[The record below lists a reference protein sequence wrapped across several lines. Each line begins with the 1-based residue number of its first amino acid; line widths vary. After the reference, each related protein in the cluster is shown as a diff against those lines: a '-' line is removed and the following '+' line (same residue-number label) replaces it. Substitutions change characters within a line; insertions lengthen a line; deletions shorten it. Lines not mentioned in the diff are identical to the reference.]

1 MLRGASC
8 YPVRAIRV
16 NRAMNQLQ
24 TLLNDAKSQ
33 LGANVIYNKDDS
45 VRHIIPKAPASVST
59 LLLRD
64 LTLPPF
70 LAADADNSIYTPLGT
85 EAGKK
90 TKLSTAIMKASRV
103 AKAGAKIIVVEQ
115 SGEAIPIGNG
125 EVVMTRRTNGFTL
138 VEPAKFSQVDDDK
151 ELTKSPLPVFRS
163 EVDMDTMPGFGFR
176 VELSRAE
183 QKSYEDGKLA
193 DITLAAI
200 AMGVARVADMVLL
213 KAIEAKNPS
222 PFSLGGVAALGYEF
236 GELRALVGTTA
247 PGAVVGHDG
256 VLRAAGVLAE
266 LTPDIST
273 TLVGSWSRSA
283 VAVHEEITLVVERLD
298 VSGKMAITCWCH
310 AQAMLPNP
318 AAFWTVGGV

>member
-16 NRAMNQLQ
+16 NRGMNQLQ

-33 LGANVIYNKDDS
+33 LGASVIYNKDDS

-138 VEPAKFSQVDDDK
+138 VESAKFSQVDDDK
-151 ELTKSPLPVFRS
+151 ELTKSALPVFRS

-236 GELRALVGTTA
+236 GELRALVGTSA